1 MNDILELKG
10 ILKYIFKILNLKS
23 VNIKDLTNIL
33 FLIEWEFIKISKY
46 RLFNYKWTNSLE
58 NNINLIRND
67 IKKCNLEIIS
77 HNRYEMIYY
86 CESDYKLTNY
96 INKSIEKIKDYE
108 LILNKSEFYF
118 LDKLPFDLFY
128 KNDKLEFINIDIE
141 ELVRKKENK
150 EY

>member
-23 VNIKDLTNIL
+23 INIKDLTNIL

-58 NNINLIRND
+58 NNIGLIRND
-67 IKKCNLEIIS
+67 LKKCNLEIIS